1 MGYAGSYVMHRELEA
16 QRQLN
21 VKVNQTLD
29 NLPLLIPKIWS
40 EAFIIGATV
49 LPWRSFEGH
58 CPILSRERLGG
69 VRVVYFS
76 LKAGV
81 PLVSQSSI
89 PLCRDGE

>member
-1 MGYAGSYVMHRELEA
+1 MGYAGSSVMHREPEA

-49 LPWRSFEGH
+49 LPWRSSEGH
-58 CPILSRERLGG
+58 CPILSRERLDSICMCG
-69 VRVVYFS
+69 VFLSESRC
-76 LKAGV
+76 
-81 PLVSQSSI
+81 SI
-89 PLCRDGE
+89 SKSVIHPTVQGW